1 MADTFSLA
9 LRRLEG
15 FRFEVDFG
23 DPGIPLLEVDEPPP
37 LGEGRGPN
45 PARLLALSV
54 GNCLAAS
61 LLFCLQKSRVK
72 VVRLGA
78 EVEGEYLRNERNRLR
93 IGRLDVTITIEV
105 AADDRGKLD
114 RCLGMFEDFCV
125 VTATV
130 RQGVPVHVRV
140 LDPQGALL
148 HEAGEQG

>member
-1 MADTFSLA
+1 MADTFSLS
-9 LRRLEG
+9 LRRLDG

-23 DPGIPLLEVDEPPP
+23 DRGIPLLEVDESPP

-72 VVRLGA
+72 VASIAA
-78 EVEGEYLRNERNRLR
+78 EVEGEYQRNERNRLR
-93 IGRLDVTITIEV
+93 IGRLDVAITIAVSDE
-105 AADDRGKLD
+105 DRGKLD

-148 HEAGEQG
+148 HEAADES